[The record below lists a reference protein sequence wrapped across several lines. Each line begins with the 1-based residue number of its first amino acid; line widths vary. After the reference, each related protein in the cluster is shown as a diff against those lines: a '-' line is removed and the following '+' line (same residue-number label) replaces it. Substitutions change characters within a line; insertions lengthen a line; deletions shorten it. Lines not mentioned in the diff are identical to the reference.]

1 MKFLLTTLV
10 VLFGSVAGYS
20 QEITYFDN
28 IEEIIINNCAPCHK
42 KGGYG
47 PFPLTTYD
55 EVKSKGSFIGYVTKT
70 KYMPP
75 WKADP
80 QFQSYKNQVILS
92 DNEIATIQAWV
103 SGGFKKGKSKGPKP
117 VIKDLLVDQ
126 KADLVIEM
134 KAPFELSE
142 EAIEDYRFFNIPT
155 NLEEDV
161 YLKSVEFIPGNKQV
175 VHHSRIMADT
185 SSLMHEIDGMSEY
198 DPDIRKFMSIPL
210 ADEFLYGWVPG
221 NLPVLYPEGTGKKM
235 YAGTDLLLNIH
246 YAPTSKTEYDQSKI
260 KLYYTKE
267 PVEHEIKTLAIRET
281 HISNQP
287 FYLHAETVP
296 TFYVSYTV
304 EEEMNLV
311 SILPHMHYLG
321 KSFKA
326 LAVTPDGDAIP
337 LIKIDEWDFNWQ
349 STYLFNDIIKI
360 PAQSVILVT
369 ATYDNTSENP
379 ANPNAPAIDVGYGWN
394 TTDEMMNLVIYYY

>member
-1 MKFLLTTLV
+1 MKYLLASLLLVSYFSTL
-10 VLFGSVAGYS
+10 A
-20 QEITYFDN
+20 QKTTYFDD
-28 IEEIIINNCAPCHK
+28 IHEIIITKCAPCHK
-42 KGGYG
+42 DNGYG

-55 EVKSKGSFIGYVTKT
+55 EVKSKGDFVKYVTGI

-80 QFQSYKNQVILS
+80 EFQSYKNQIILS
-92 DNEIATIQAWV
+92 SDEIDKIASWV
-103 SGGFKKGKSKGPKP
+103 DGGMQKGRSKGKELE
-117 VIKDLLVDQ
+117 IQEYLVNE
-126 KADLVIEM
+126 KADLVLEM
-134 KAPFELSE
+134 KTPFELSE

-155 NLEEDV
+155 NLKEDV
-161 YLKSVEFIPGNKQV
+161 YLKAVEFIPGNKQL

-185 SSLMHEIDGMSEY
+185 SNLMHEIDRMSEY
-198 DPDIRKFMSIPL
+198 DPEIKRFMSIPL

-221 NLPVLYPEGTGKKM
+221 NLPVLYPEGTGKKL

-246 YAPTSKTEYDQSKI
+246 YAPTSKVDYDQSKI

-267 PVEHEIKTLAIRET
+267 PVKHEIKTLAIRES

-287 FYLHAETVP
+287 FYLNAETVP

-337 LIKIDEWDFNWQ
+337 LIKIDDWDFNWQ
-349 STYLFNDIIKI
+349 STYLFNDVIKI
-360 PAQSVILVT
+360 PAQSIILVT
-369 ATYDNTSENP
+369 ATYDNTTENP
-379 ANPNAPAIDVGYGWN
+379 ANPNTPAIDVGYGWN

>member
-1 MKFLLTTLV
+1 MKSLSLLTFIL
-10 VLFGSVAGYS
+10 LSYS
-20 QEITYFDN
+20 LLGQEVTYFDN
-28 IEEIIINNCAPCHK
+28 IETIVISKCAPCHK
-42 KGGYG
+42 QGGYG
-47 PFPLTTYD
+47 PFPLTTYN
-55 EVKSKGSFIGYVTKT
+55 EVKSKGSFIGHVTKT

-80 QFQSYKNQVILS
+80 EFQSYKNQIILA
-92 DNEIATIQAWV
+92 DQEIDDIQKWI
-103 SGGFKKGKSKGPKP
+103 SGGFKKGKEKGKRPE
-117 VIKDLLVDQ
+117 IKDLMVDRN
-126 KADLVIEM
+126 ADLVVEM
-134 KAPFELSE
+134 KAPFELSDQ
-142 EAIEDYRFFNIPT
+142 AIEDYRFFNIPT
-155 NLEEDV
+155 DLKEDV
-161 YLKSVEFIPGNKQV
+161 YLKSVEFIPGNKQL

-185 SSLMHEIDGMSEY
+185 SNLMHDLDGMSEY
-198 DPDIRKFMSIPL
+198 DPEIKKFMTIPL
-210 ADEFLYGWVPG
+210 ADEFMYGWVPG
-221 NLPVLYPEGTGKKM
+221 NLPVLYPEGTGKKL

-246 YAPTSKTEYDQSKI
+246 YAPSSKVDYDKSKI
-260 KLYYTKE
+260 KLYYTKD

-287 FYLHAETVP
+287 FYLDAETVP

-349 STYLFNDIIKI
+349 STYLFNEVIKI
-360 PAQSVILVT
+360 PAQSIILVT
-369 ATYDNTSENP
+369 ATYDNTTENP
-379 ANPNAPAIDVGYGWN
+379 ANPNNPAIDVGYGWN